1 MSDRIDTTEIK
12 KEENKLLDYL
22 NIIISYKKLILS
34 GTLIV
39 GLIIT
44 VLMFFVIKPIF
55 FSSALIKSSDKSL
68 GLGSILGSAGLPDL
82 GGLEELSGG
91 GGSTKELALY
101 QDILESRKCLEETI
115 IKFNFLE
122 LYDIKYMQDA
132 VKFFREDILSIVIN
146 KKAGTINI
154 GVFDVSPVR
163 AKEIVN
169 FLINQLNRIYVEV
182 RVRNAR
188 INREFIEQRYMTAK
202 EDLGKFEDSL
212 KTYQDKYGIAPDVQV
227 QVAART
233 EIELEAEIRGEELKL
248 EILKKIL
255 SPDQAEVKTSEDK
268 IRALKDQLNEVQNSS
283 FTENKLNL
291 KGSAEIVLNYLRA
304 RRDVEIQ
311 NKILTT
317 LIPLYEQSKIEEMRE
332 TPTVLVIDEPNIP
345 EKKSKPR
352 RIISILTSMVV
363 TFIFLSSAILVY
375 ESFYKPISKKLREN
389 A

>member
-1 MSDRIDTTEIK
+1 MSNRVDSTEIK
-12 KEENKLLDYL
+12 KEENKVLDYL
-22 NIIISYKKLILS
+22 NIIIRYKKLIFG

-39 GLIIT
+39 GLIIA

-68 GLGSILGSAGLPDL
+68 GLGSLLGSSGLPDL

-101 QDILESRKCLEETI
+101 QEILESRKCIEETI
-115 IKFNFLE
+115 IRFNLME
-122 LYDIKYMQDA
+122 LYDAKYMQDA

-146 KKAGTINI
+146 KKAGTII
-154 GVFDVSPVR
+154 VGVFDDSPQR

-169 FLINQLNRIYVEV
+169 FLINQLNTIYVEI

-188 INREFIEQRYMTAK
+188 INREFIEQRYKTAK
-202 EDLGKFEDSL
+202 EDLGKIEDSL
-212 KTYQDKYGIAPDVQV
+212 KTFQDKFGIAPDIQV

-233 EIELEAEIRGEELKL
+233 EIELEAEIRSEEIKL

-255 SPDQAEVKTSEDK
+255 SPDQAEVKSAEDK
-268 IRALKDQLNEVQNSS
+268 IIALKKQLDEVQNSS
-283 FTENKLNL
+283 FIDNKLNL
-291 KGSAEIVLNYLRA
+291 KGSPEIIMNYLRA

-332 TPTVLVIDEPNIP
+332 TPTVLIIDEPNIP
-345 EKKSKPR
+345 EKKSKPK
-352 RIISILTSMVV
+352 RIISILSSMLI
-363 TFIFLSSAILVY
+363 TFIFLSSTVLVY

-389 A
+389 V